1 MMLAEFPL
9 VVTKDHLLILAHQ
22 GAVEYLLLL
31 LLLLLLYFYYIF
43 NGSHNFLFLRYEAH
57 YGMPLGRKKTTKT
70 VCTLYHLLFILCP
83 VGTLCLR
90 RCRTHLDIMPL
101 MTMRIPTLIPQI
113 F

>member
-9 VVTKDHLLILAHQ
+9 VVTKDYLLILAYQ
-22 GAVEYLLLL
+22 RAVEYFLLLLL
-31 LLLLLLYFYYIF
+31 LLLLLLYF

-90 RCRTHLDIMPL
+90 RFRTHLDICL
-101 MTMRIPTLIPQI
+101 
-113 F
+113 